1 MTEFSNSDPLGRLED
16 ELRAGRPSLSP
27 DLEQSLVSG
36 IGPARRRSG
45 RTVTALILTTGV
57 VGVFTAFGG
66 VGYAF
71 SGHSGSN
78 GFSGS
83 GSHNCYGGNHHQN
96 HHHDKG
102 GKHHHHHNK
111 W

>member
-1 MTEFSNSDPLGRLED
+1 MTEFSNSDPLGRLEN
-16 ELRAGRPSLSP
+16 ELRAGRPSLNP
-27 DLEQSLVSG
+27 ELEQSLVSG

-45 RTVTALILTTGV
+45 RTVTALVLTTGV

-71 SGHSGSN
+71 SGHNGSN

-83 GSHNCYGGNHHQN
+83 GSHNCYGGDHHKN
-96 HHHDKG
+96 GHHHG
-102 GKHHHHHNK
+102 HHGHHHH